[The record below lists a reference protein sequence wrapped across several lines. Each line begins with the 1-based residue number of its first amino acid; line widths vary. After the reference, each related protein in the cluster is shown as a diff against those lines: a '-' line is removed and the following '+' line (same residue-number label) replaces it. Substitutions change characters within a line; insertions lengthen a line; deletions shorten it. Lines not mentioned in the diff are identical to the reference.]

1 METNTFD
8 CKVFYTNHITV
19 GKMYLQRFDYPS
31 GIQAALL
38 FLVGHSQGIG
48 YPSQPL
54 FFWADEIQLVLF
66 SVFILCVICSG
77 ITKV

>member
-1 METNTFD
+1 MDTNTFD

-19 GKMYLQRFDYPS
+19 DKLYLQRFDYPS

-48 YPSQPL
+48 YPSPP
-54 FFWADEIQLVLF
+54 FFCADETQLVLF